1 VASVKVKQAT
11 VKSLEIEGD
20 LTFSTIDKN
29 TAKIMNK
36 LMTPNDISVDLK
48 QVETSD
54 SAGLALII
62 EWLKIA
68 RSRNIELAFI
78 NVPEQLKALAH
89 LSGFDYLFQSADQ
102 DNKSSQKLIRPILN
116 SEAKHG

>member
-1 VASVKVKQAT
+1 MASVKIKQAT

-29 TAKIMNK
+29 TAKIMSK
-36 LMTPNDISVDLK
+36 LITPNDITVDLK
-48 QVETSD
+48 QVEATD
-54 SAGLALII
+54 SAGLSLII

-78 NVPEQLKALAH
+78 NVPEQLQALAR
-89 LSGFDYLFQSADQ
+89 LSGFEYLFQSANQ
-102 DNKSSQKLIRPILN
+102 KKNK
-116 SEAKHG
+116 

>member
-1 VASVKVKQAT
+1 MSSIKVKQAT

-29 TAKIMNK
+29 TAKIMDK
-36 LMTPNDISVDLK
+36 LLTPHDITVNLK
-48 QVETSD
+48 QVEATD

-68 RSRNIELAFI
+68 RSRNIELVFI
-78 NVPEQLKALAH
+78 NVPKQLQALAL
-89 LSGFDYLFQSADQ
+89 LSGFEHLFQSAGQ
-102 DNKSSQKLIRPILN
+102 ANKII
-116 SEAKHG
+116 

>member
-1 VASVKVKQAT
+1 MASVKIKQAT

-29 TAKIMNK
+29 TAKIMSK
-36 LMTPNDISVDLK
+36 LITPNDITIDLK
-48 QVETSD
+48 QVEATD

-78 NVPEQLKALAH
+78 NVPEQLQALAR
-89 LSGFDYLFQSADQ
+89 LSGFEYLFQSA
-102 DNKSSQKLIRPILN
+102 NQKKI
-116 SEAKHG
+116 K

>member
-1 VASVKVKQAT
+1 MTPIKVKQAT

-29 TAKIMNK
+29 TAKIMEK
-36 LMTPNDISVDLK
+36 ILTPHDITIDLK
-48 QVETSD
+48 KVKAVD

-68 RSRNIELAFI
+68 HARNISLNFI
-78 NVPEQLKALAH
+78 NVPKQLLALAR
-89 LSGFDYLFQSADQ
+89 LSGFEYLFQSNDIQ
-102 DNKSSQKLIRPILN
+102 LN
-116 SEAKHG
+116 IKTNHG

>member
-1 VASVKVKQAT
+1 MTPIKVKQAT

-29 TAKIMNK
+29 TAKVMDK
-36 LMTPNDISVDLK
+36 LLTPHDITIDLK
-48 QVETSD
+48 NVKAVD

-68 RSRNIELAFI
+68 HTRNIKLNFI
-78 NVPEQLKALAH
+78 NVPKQLLALAR
-89 LSGFDYLFQSADQ
+89 LSGFTYLFQS
-102 DNKSSQKLIRPILN
+102 NNHLLNTQKN
-116 SEAKHG
+116 HG

>member
-1 VASVKVKQAT
+1 MASVKIKQAT

-20 LTFSTIDKN
+20 LTFSTIDKY
-29 TAKIMNK
+29 TAKIMGK
-36 LMTPNDISVDLK
+36 LITPNDIIVDLK
-48 QVETSD
+48 QVEATD

-78 NVPEQLKALAH
+78 NVPEQLQALAR
-89 LSGFDYLFQSADQ
+89 LSGFEYLFQSANQ
-102 DNKSSQKLIRPILN
+102 KKNK
-116 SEAKHG
+116 